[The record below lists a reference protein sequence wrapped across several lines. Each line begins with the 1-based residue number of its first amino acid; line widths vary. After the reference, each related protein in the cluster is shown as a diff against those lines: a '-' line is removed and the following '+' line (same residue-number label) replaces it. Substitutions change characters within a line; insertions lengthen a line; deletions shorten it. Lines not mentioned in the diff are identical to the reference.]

1 MALSPKILKRTILK
15 FKSSVV
21 SFAGVEGADQ
31 EAEVREDQREEDGH
45 THRGAVQGLPHGIH
59 HLLPVLPQPAL

>member
-1 MALSPKILKRTILK
+1 MYSRESLAMQQEVEVNQKEDSNVSPPILTCKVLHSKRLA
-15 FKSSVV
+15 V

-45 THRGAVQGLPHGIH
+45 TH
-59 HLLPVLPQPAL
+59 